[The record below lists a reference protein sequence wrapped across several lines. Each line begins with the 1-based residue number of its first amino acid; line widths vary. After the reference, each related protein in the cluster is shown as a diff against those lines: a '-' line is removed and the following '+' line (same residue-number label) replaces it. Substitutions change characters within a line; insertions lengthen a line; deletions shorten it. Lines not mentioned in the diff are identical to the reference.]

1 MNSFE
6 DNMKELET
14 IVNSLE
20 SGKASLDEYVSLFEK
35 GVKLTDE
42 CVDMLNNAEQKIKI
56 LVEAKNGEVLEE
68 DFEENSEQ

>member
-6 DNMKELET
+6 NNMKELEE

-20 SGKASLDEYVSLFEK
+20 SGKASLDECVTLFEK

-42 CVDMLNNAEQKIKI
+42 CVNMLNNAEQKIKI
-56 LVEAKNGEVLEE
+56 LVESKNGEVTEE
-68 DFEENSEQ
+68 DFDENNEQ